1 MVRVRV
7 TFDGGRT
14 RKLVVSGHAGQAAA
28 GEDIV
33 CAGVSALVETL
44 RIGIQQ
50 VVPGGVRFDVQ
61 PGHAVFEFEAAD
73 SSSAAQAAVVDTIVA
88 GLRDL
93 AGSYPHFVRFEAHSQ
108 GEGG

>member
-14 RKLVVSGHAGQAAA
+14 RKLVVSGHAGQATA

-44 RIGIQQ
+44 RIGLQQ
-50 VVPGGVRFDVQ
+50 VVPGAAGLVVQ
-61 PGHAVFEFEAAD
+61 PGHAVFEFDGAE
-73 SSSAAQAAVVDTIVA
+73 SQSAAQAAVVDTIVA

-93 AGSYPHFVRFEAHSQ
+93 AGSYPHFVRFEAHSE